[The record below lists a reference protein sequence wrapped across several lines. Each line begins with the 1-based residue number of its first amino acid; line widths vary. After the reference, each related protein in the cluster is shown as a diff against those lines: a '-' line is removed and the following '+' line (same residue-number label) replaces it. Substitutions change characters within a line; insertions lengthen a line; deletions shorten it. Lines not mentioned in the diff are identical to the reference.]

1 LLVGCDA
8 FPQFPGNAD
17 EGEITLSQPGVRFAP
32 QEAVARNPAAS
43 FERIEIAYR
52 RIEAERDRNCW
63 IYVRPGEEAREECR
77 KLLARAQA
85 GENLPLLGIPFGV
98 KDNIDVAGMPTTAAC
113 PAFSYTPSR
122 SAHSVER
129 LVAAGAICLG
139 KTNLD
144 QFATGLSG
152 ARSPYG
158 SCASVV
164 ETRYVS
170 GGSSSGS
177 AVAVAAGHVAFALGT
192 DTGGSGRVPAGFNDI
207 VGIKPT
213 VGLVS
218 SRGLVPNCPTIDCVS
233 VFCNT
238 VDDGEAILAIIEGFD
253 PEDPYSR
260 PADAPSAATSAKT
273 FRFGRIAASD
283 VECFGMPE
291 CAELY
296 QQACDRFRRLGGK
309 PIEIDFA
316 PFREAGE
323 MMFTGPWVA
332 ERRSAIAALTEID
345 NGSLLDVT
353 RSVLQSATGYSAMD
367 AFAAI
372 HRLYRLRRH
381 AQNVLGNLDALVV
394 PTAPRPF
401 TLDEMHR
408 DPVALN
414 NRLGYY
420 SYFANLLDLCAV
432 AIPNAK
438 LSNGVPMGVTLL
450 AQAWRDRE
458 LIGLARRLQ
467 LDGQGV
473 SFELKSRA
481 PSSRT

>member
-1 LLVGCDA
+1 LNQLNARAEPLRQTVASSSALL
-8 FPQFPGNAD
+8 
-17 EGEITLSQPGVRFAP
+17 
-32 QEAVARNPAAS
+32 EAIETAYG
-43 FERIEIAYR
+43 RIES
-52 RIEAERDRNCW
+52 EPHRNCW
-63 IYVRPGEEAREECR
+63 IHVRPREEAREECR
-77 KLLARAQA
+77 GLMARARA
-85 GENLPLLGIPFGV
+85 GETLPLLGIPFGV
-98 KDNIDVAGMPTTAAC
+98 KDNIDVQGMPTTAAC

-122 SAHSVER
+122 SAKSVER
-129 LVAAGAICLG
+129 LIAAGAICLG

-158 SCASVV
+158 ACASVADA
-164 ETRYVS
+164 RYVS

-192 DTGGSGRVPAGFNDI
+192 DTGGSGRIPAGFNEV

-213 VGLVS
+213 IGLVS

-233 VFCNT
+233 IFCNS
-238 VDDGEAILAIIEGFD
+238 VQDGEAILDVIEGFD

-260 PADAPSAATSAKT
+260 PATVSAAALPGRA
-273 FRFGRIAASD
+273 FRFGRIAPAD
-283 VECFGMPE
+283 VECFGMNE

-296 QQACDRFRRLGGK
+296 EQACARFSRLGGEAV
-309 PIEIDFA
+309 EIDFA
-316 PFREAGE
+316 PFRQAGD

-332 ERRSAIAALTEID
+332 ERRSVIAALTDID
-345 NGSLLDVT
+345 NGGLLDVT
-353 RSVLQSATGYSAMD
+353 RTVLGSASGYSAMD

-372 HRLYRLRRH
+372 HQLHRLRRA
-381 AQNVLGNLDALVV
+381 AQNIFADLDALVV

-401 TLDEMHR
+401 TLDEMHS
-408 DPVALN
+408 DPVRLN

-438 LSNGVPMGVTLL
+438 LPNGIPMGVTLL
-450 AQAWRDRE
+450 APAWRDRQ
-458 LIGLARRLQ
+458 LIGLARRLEPP
-467 LDGQGV
+467 GGAAE
-473 SFELKSRA
+473 FELKSRA
-481 PSSRT
+481 RQGES